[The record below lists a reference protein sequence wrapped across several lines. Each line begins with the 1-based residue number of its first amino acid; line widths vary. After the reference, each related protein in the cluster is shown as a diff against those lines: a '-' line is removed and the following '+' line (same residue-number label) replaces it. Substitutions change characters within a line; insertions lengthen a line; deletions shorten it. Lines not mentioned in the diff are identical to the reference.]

1 MMPNR
6 AKHLIF
12 HECQKIHCIHK
23 QTEDND
29 IMAATPKLLGG
40 VTFFSTSQIFFS

>member
-12 HECQKIHCIHK
+12 YECPKIHCIHT

-29 IMAATPKLLGG
+29 IMAATPKLLIC
-40 VTFFSTSQIFFS
+40 VTFFGTSQILFS